1 MRRYLLDTALV
12 AAYPL
17 NRPGA
22 VALLS
27 PWITR
32 REAATSIVVYGEVV
46 EYIRGRPDYPT
57 LREQLREL
65 FREITPYFIPYSI
78 MERYAD
84 IRRSLRP
91 TGSLIGDVDTLIA
104 ATALE
109 RSLELVTV
117 DEDFSRVPDL
127 SVNLIP
133 RPRLR
138 RAAR

>member
-46 EYIRGRPDYPT
+46 EDIRGRPDYPT
-57 LREQLREL
+57 LREQLQSFSGRL
-65 FREITPYFIPYSI
+65 PRTSSPTRSWSATPTPGVRF
-78 MERYAD
+78 A
-84 IRRSLRP
+84 RRAVS
-91 TGSLIGDVDTLIA
+91 SA
-104 ATALE
+104 M
-109 RSLELVTV
+109 
-117 DEDFSRVPDL
+117 
-127 SVNLIP
+127 LIP
-133 RPRLR
+133 
-138 RAAR
+138 